1 MEDVTVELPD
11 DLAEWLQDRAAKGNR
26 SVSEWV
32 AERLA
37 EMQRQEGD
45 APEED
50 RYEAAMK
57 SYLARKP
64 RKINW
69 LDGRKPTREELH
81 DRAGLR

>member
-11 DLAEWLQDRAAKGNR
+11 DLAEWLQDRAAKDNR

-37 EMQRQEGD
+37 DAQRQEGE

-57 SYLARKP
+57 RYLAMEP

-69 LDGRKPTREELH
+69 PDGRRPTREELY
-81 DRAGLR
+81 DRP